1 MPAKHASVASPPL
14 SRAVTLTCFRA
25 ALTSPTPSPF
35 KEVRARVDAKGPEQR
50 SGAGHGWRGRGP
62 NNTDAVAGERADADR
77 IPLLP
82 VVHLVGA
89 DGSQTRS
96 ASMKI
101 WELKAAPPTDPKG
114 FNRSLGWE
122 EGHCLGAL
130 LISPFWSKKSITSS
144 DKFLLNDVFQKCGNW
159 VNLRACSKLEC

>member
-1 MPAKHASVASPPL
+1 LWLQCVPVSQWVPQPPPYMPTKHASVASPPR

-35 KEVRARVDAKGPEQR
+35 KEVRARVDAKGPQQR

-101 WELKAAPPTDPKG
+101 WRLKAAPPTDPKG

-122 EGHCLGAL
+122 EGHSLSRGVTHL
-130 LISPFWSKKSITSS
+130 TILVKKI
-144 DKFLLNDVFQKCGNW
+144 NHVQ
-159 VNLRACSKLEC
+159 